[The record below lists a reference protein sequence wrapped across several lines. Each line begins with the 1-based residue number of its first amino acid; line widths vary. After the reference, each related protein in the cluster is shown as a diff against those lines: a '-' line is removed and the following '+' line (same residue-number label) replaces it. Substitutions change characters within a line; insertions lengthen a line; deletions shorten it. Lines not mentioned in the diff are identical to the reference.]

1 MGGSEQCRQAEVK
14 LVLRSEPEAG
24 GQGRRTVGDSLPP
37 GLVCLPSTV

>member
-24 GQGRRTVGDSLPP
+24 GQAEGLWVTACPP
-37 GLVCLPSTV
+37 V